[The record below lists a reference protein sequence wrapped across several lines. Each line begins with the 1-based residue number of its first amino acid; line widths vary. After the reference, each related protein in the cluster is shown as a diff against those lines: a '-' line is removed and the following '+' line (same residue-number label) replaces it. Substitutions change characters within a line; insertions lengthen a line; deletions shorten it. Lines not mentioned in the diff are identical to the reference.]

1 MNPLN
6 IMPILA
12 AGQGFAGAFG
22 LMDTFYTDL
31 QNTCADIFDALQIFA
46 FLLAFL
52 GLLMIAY
59 KGIMGGS
66 FDGAFG
72 QILTMG
78 LVCSIMPFFPEFL
91 VVDVRTALSD
101 DLLANLG
108 VDPIGLFEN
117 FGDSF
122 GDMDIDTD
130 ASALAQLIVDPL
142 AIIDYIANII
152 AAFCMIVIGLICYV
166 VFFFAYQVQIM
177 ALYIGAAASPIFFGM
192 LLYEDTKGTAQTY
205 FMGLLGICFWPLGW
219 GIGLMLSQALLTIGI
234 DIITLICATLN
245 IAGFGIG
252 IEVIAIFVLVVAVA
266 IWIMFVIFKAPG
278 LIQKAILSGAQIGT
292 AFAGQAVSAAMGGVS
307 AGGAVASSV
316 VGMVPGGS
324 SASSAISG
332 ATGAVTGVGNQI
344 GGLAGGE

>member
-1 MNPLN
+1 MNLLH

-12 AGQGFAGAFG
+12 DGQGFAGAFG

-31 QNTCADIFDALQIFA
+31 QNTCSDIFDALQIFA

-52 GLLMIAY
+52 GLLMISV
-59 KGIMGGS
+59 KGLMGSG
-66 FDGAFG
+66 FEGAFG

-101 DLLANLG
+101 DLLNNLG

-130 ASALAQLIVDPL
+130 TSALTALIVDPL

-192 LLYEDTKGTAQTY
+192 LLYEDTKGTAKEY

-219 GIGLMLSQALLTIGI
+219 GIGLMLSDALLTIGI
-234 DIITLICATLN
+234 DIITMICATLN
-245 IAGFGIG
+245 IAGFGVG

-332 ATGAVTGVGNQI
+332 ATGAVTGMGNQI